1 MSAEVA
7 YDLDN
12 FAAKTEEQ
20 HDEELKT
27 RSLRVIKNRRKE
39 KSVAPLRFI
48 LDAMVVIIVALV
60 MIYS

>member
-39 KSVAPLRFI
+39 KQLARQT
-48 LDAMVVIIVALV
+48 
-60 MIYS
+60 